1 MAKFVYRMQNILDIK
16 NKLEIQ
22 AKNSYAVARMRLNK
36 EEEKLDG
43 LFAQKKAYEDAYRQQ
58 LSGSIDVRQINIC
71 KNAIEL
77 SKNMIKKQ
85 LVEVK
90 VASLN
95 LEAAQK
101 RLGEIMKERKIQE
114 KLREKAYEEFLQE
127 LNDQEKKEIDE
138 LVSFRFEQEEEKK
151 SNKLVI
157 ILVTVLI
164 ILIWLA
170 IFVLLVKLDV
180 GGFGSKVLRPVLKD
194 VPVIN
199 KILPDASNEEI
210 GMDSKYPYTTLS
222 EAIARIEELENENLA
237 LNEAA
242 ATDAETIANLTSEVA
257 RLTPFETYQKNYEE
271 LKRQFDEQVVFGND
285 YTGNYAA
292 DPETYKTW
300 YESIDPENA
309 AVIYQQVLEK
319 QASSQIITDLAATYS
334 KMKAAQAASILEEM
348 TGDEEK
354 VASILASMSAAKA
367 ADILQNMTSTYAAKI
382 TLLMY
387 PSPYTMEEYRENRIQ
402 ESQGK
407 NPVGNPDGTHDGS
420 NAPR

>member
-43 LFAQKKAYEDAYRQQ
+43 LFAQKKAYEDAYGQQ

-138 LVSFRFEQEEEKK
+138 LVSFRFEQEE
-151 SNKLVI
+151 
-157 ILVTVLI
+157 
-164 ILIWLA
+164 
-170 IFVLLVKLDV
+170 
-180 GGFGSKVLRPVLKD
+180 
-194 VPVIN
+194 
-199 KILPDASNEEI
+199 
-210 GMDSKYPYTTLS
+210 
-222 EAIARIEELENENLA
+222 
-237 LNEAA
+237 
-242 ATDAETIANLTSEVA
+242 
-257 RLTPFETYQKNYEE
+257 
-271 LKRQFDEQVVFGND
+271 
-285 YTGNYAA
+285 
-292 DPETYKTW
+292 
-300 YESIDPENA
+300 
-309 AVIYQQVLEK
+309 
-319 QASSQIITDLAATYS
+319 
-334 KMKAAQAASILEEM
+334 
-348 TGDEEK
+348 
-354 VASILASMSAAKA
+354 
-367 ADILQNMTSTYAAKI
+367 
-382 TLLMY
+382 
-387 PSPYTMEEYRENRIQ
+387 
-402 ESQGK
+402 
-407 NPVGNPDGTHDGS
+407 
-420 NAPR
+420 